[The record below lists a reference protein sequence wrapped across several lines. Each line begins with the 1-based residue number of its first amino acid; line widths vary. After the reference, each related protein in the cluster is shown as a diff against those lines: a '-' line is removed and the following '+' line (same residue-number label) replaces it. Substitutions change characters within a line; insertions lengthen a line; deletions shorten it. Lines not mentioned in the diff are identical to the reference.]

1 MSTSTSLPPLFFDV
15 ETEPVRHDTALPRPV
30 VAAFAFGDG
39 PITLASPIEMAEM
52 VAGYAGPVVGH
63 NVAFDLCVLGLG
75 APASLYDT
83 AIRHTLRGAKAGD
96 PAAADSS
103 LKRAA
108 KQIGIELGG
117 KGTVQLSFRAGQA
130 LTEEQRG
137 YVKGDIIATR
147 AVWQAQGGCARSAD
161 EERQT
166 SLTLP
171 VFRMAREGVRVD
183 LPRIRKHVAELD
195 VRHGALG
202 AELRDDALIEP
213 RGPKKA
219 PWRECAVGAW
229 QVQRLLREAGA
240 TRRATPTSA
249 LLAADEEAL
258 LATRNPIL
266 RRLVEYKGAAKQ
278 RSMFAAFDTGEGDVV
293 RAYWKTIVL
302 TGRIACSRPNLTN
315 IPRGGGVRECLLPPE
330 GEVWIDADFPALEM
344 RTWAYACQAWGLQ
357 SSLIACW
364 EAGRDPHWE
373 VAAQLLR
380 VPYAEALR
388 HPKGKETRQI
398 AKALNFGL
406 PGGMYPKR
414 LRDHLS
420 SNGFP
425 VGLYAATRYRDQW
438 LKLRPEAEAYWEHCE
453 AVREGEKYRV
463 ALPGSGRERLA
474 YQNEARNYPFQGLGA
489 DVAKLALVKA
499 QKKSVRVHAL
509 VHDQLLSSAPLDIAR
524 EVGETLA
531 RCMREAGQEVCPTV
545 PWGEIEYSIYPERW
559 VSK

>member
-1 MSTSTSLPPLFFDV
+1 LTENTLPPLFFDV
-15 ETEPVRHDTALPRPV
+15 ETEPVRHDQAFPKPV
-30 VAAFAFGDG
+30 VAAYAFGDG
-39 PITLASPIEMAEM
+39 PIALASPVEMAEM
-52 VAGYAGPVVGH
+52 VAGYGGPVVGH

-75 APASLYDT
+75 APPSLYDT
-83 AIRHTLRGAKAGD
+83 AIRHTLRGAAAGD

-108 KQIGIELGG
+108 RQIGIELGG

-130 LTEEQRG
+130 LTEEQRE
-137 YVKGDIIATR
+137 YVKGDIRATR
-147 AVWQAQGGCARSAD
+147 AVWQAQGGTNRAAD

-166 SLTLP
+166 ALSLP

-183 LPRIRKHVAELD
+183 LPRIRGHVAELD
-195 VRHGALG
+195 VRHRALG
-202 AELRDDALIEP
+202 DELRNDALIEP
-213 RGPKKA
+213 RGPKKS
-219 PWRECAVGAW
+219 PWRESAVSAA
-229 QVQRLLREAGA
+229 QVQQLLRAAGA
-240 TRRATPTSA
+240 TRLATPTSELLASDEKA
-249 LLAADEEAL
+249 LLASG
-258 LATRNPIL
+258 NPIL
-266 RRLVEYKGAAKQ
+266 RRLVEYKDVAKK
-278 RSMFAAFDTGEGDVV
+278 RSMFSAFDTGEGDVV

-344 RTWAYACQAWGLQ
+344 RTWAYACQAWGLR

-373 VAAQLLR
+373 VAAQLLG
-380 VPYAEALR
+380 VPYGEALR

-414 LRDHLS
+414 LRDHLR

-425 VGLYAATRYRDQW
+425 VGLYAATRWRNLW
-438 LKLRPEAEAYWEHCE
+438 LKARSEAEPYWALVE
-453 AVREGEKYRV
+453 AEPEGDKYRV
-463 ALPGSGRERLA
+463 RLPGSGRERLA

-499 QKKSVRVHAL
+499 QGKGVRVRAL
-509 VHDQLLSSAPLDIAR
+509 VHDQLLASAPLDIAR

-531 RCMREAGQEVCPTV
+531 RCMREAGEEICPTV
-545 PWGEIEYSIYPERW
+545 PWSEIDYSIYPERW